1 MSANAT
7 ASTNQNIESF
17 INHDSIK
24 KIHAELQTAFPNG
37 IKISDL
43 VDANGKQYVSLVQEG
58 GGVLGIA
65 LVGFTYILE
74 TMGVRF
80 WRLAGTSAGAI
91 NTILL
96 AAIGNKQD
104 AKSEQILMYLTKD
117 KDQLLKFVDGYWILK
132 PLLKLILNRGSVIK
146 KVVLF
151 LVAFFALWLIALVVQ
166 VFVPRDFIREFIIIV
181 GIFYLIVIGYITYLL
196 KRFKRHKFGL
206 NPGHAFTEWIA
217 NILKEHNAD
226 TLSRL
231 KAKSYLEAEQ
241 LLNVTHDRKQS
252 LSPNSNM
259 EKLIGSDIVLV
270 ACDITTEMK
279 VEFPKNARLYWT
291 DIDGVNPAEFVRASM
306 SIPFFF
312 EAKSSPPID
321 ARNAETLREWRKIN
335 YTGKLPPNALFV
347 DGGIISNFPINVFH
361 NPSIKVPRL
370 PTVGVRLGTG
380 TSSYNKNIFKGIP
393 TFIEAIFS
401 TIRFHFDKDFLVK
414 NNFYDK
420 YVARIDIKGFN
431 WLNFALSNEEKIGLF
446 IKGAEAARDYLLK
459 FDWEKY
465 KEERA
470 ALYEELYPS
479 PRV

>member
-1 MSANAT
+1 MSANSSGSSNT
-7 ASTNQNIESF
+7 NIESF
-17 INHDSIK
+17 IDHESII
-24 KIHAELQTAFPNG
+24 KIQADLKNRYPDG
-37 IKISDL
+37 IKMSDL
-43 VDANGKQYVSLVQEG
+43 ADANGNQYVNLVQEG

-74 TMGVRF
+74 TMGIRF

-96 AAIGNKQD
+96 AAIKNKQD
-104 AKSEQILMYLTKD
+104 AKSQEILMYLTKD
-117 KDQLLKFVDGYWILK
+117 KDQLIRFVDGYWILK
-132 PLLKLILNRGSVIK
+132 PLLKLILNKGSVIK
-146 KVVLF
+146 TVVLF
-151 LVAFFALWLIALVVQ
+151 LAGFLVLWLIALVVHA
-166 VFVPRDFIREFIIIV
+166 FAPSEFILNFIIIV
-181 GIFYLIVIGYITYLL
+181 GIFYVILIGYVVYLL
-196 KRFKRHKFGL
+196 KRFKRHKYGL
-206 NPGHAFTEWIA
+206 NPGNAFTEWIG
-217 NILKEHNAD
+217 NILEENNAD
-226 TLSRL
+226 TLSKL
-231 KAKSYLEAEQ
+231 KAKSYLEAED
-241 LLNVTHDRKQS
+241 LLNVTQDRKQS

-259 EKLIGSDIVLV
+259 DKLIGSDVVLV

-291 DIDGVNPAEFVRASM
+291 DIESVNPAEFVRASM
-306 SIPFFF
+306 SIPLFF

-321 ARNAETLREWRKIN
+321 AKNAETLNEWSKIN
-335 YTGKLPPNALFV
+335 YTGRLPPNALFV

-393 TFIEAIFS
+393 SFIEAIFS
-401 TIRFHFDKDFLVK
+401 TVRFHFDKDFLVK

-431 WLNFALSNEEKIGLF
+431 WLNFGLSDEEKIGLF
-446 IKGAEAARDYLLK
+446 IKGAEAARDYLLA

-470 ALYEELYPS
+470 QLFEELYP
-479 PRV
+479 PGR